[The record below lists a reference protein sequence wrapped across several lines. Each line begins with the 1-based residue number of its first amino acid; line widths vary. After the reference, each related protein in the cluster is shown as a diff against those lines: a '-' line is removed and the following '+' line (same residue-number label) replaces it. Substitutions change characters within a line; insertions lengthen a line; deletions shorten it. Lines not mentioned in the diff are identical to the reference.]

1 MMEWIAEVSPRFKAR
16 IAGLCYVLMLPTG
29 GVAMFVRGRLVV
41 KGNAAATAANILAHE
56 PFFRLAFA
64 GDLLVVAIY
73 IVFTALLYDL
83 MKPVN
88 RGVSLL
94 AAFFSLVGCAIQA
107 FACLFELAPL
117 VVLGREQYLGVFKV
131 DQLQSLAFLY
141 LKLYSHAYG
150 ISLVFFGFYNLVI
163 GYLVFRSTFLPRIL
177 GVLMAASCLVG
188 MTFLWPPFATT
199 YFRYLLVLDL
209 GEALLVL
216 WLLVVGV
223 NAERWWEQAGVA
235 EQSRS
240 QRGAPSE
247 VTPVKRFEPG
257 KRNAAQ

>member
-1 MMEWIAEVSPRFKAR
+1 MGAGEMTKRIAEVSPRLKAR
-16 IAGLCYVLMLPTG
+16 IAGLCYLLMLPTG
-29 GVAMFVRGRLVV
+29 GVAMWVRGRFIV
-41 KGNAAATAANILAHE
+41 KRDAAATAANILAHE
-56 PFFRLAFA
+56 PWFRLAFA
-64 GDLLVVAIY
+64 GDLLVVVIY

-88 RGVSLL
+88 RSVSLL
-94 AAFFSLVGCAIQA
+94 AAFFSLTGCVTQA

-117 VVLGREQYLGVFKV
+117 VVLGRDQYLSVFKV
-131 DQLQSLAFLY
+131 EQLQSMAYLS

-163 GYLVFRSTFLPRIL
+163 GYLVFKSTFLPRIL

-188 MTFLWPPFATT
+188 VTFLWPPFAAK

-216 WLLVVGV
+216 WLLVMGV
-223 NAERWWEQAGVA
+223 NAERWSEQSDAA
-235 EQSRS
+235 EQPATARS
-240 QRGAPSE
+240 
-247 VTPVKRFEPG
+247 
-257 KRNAAQ
+257 

>member
-1 MMEWIAEVSPRFKAR
+1 MSPRFKAR

-41 KGNAAATAANILAHE
+41 KGDAAATAANILAHE

-83 MKPVN
+83 LKPVN
-88 RGVSLL
+88 KSVSLL
-94 AAFFSLVGCAIQA
+94 AAFFSLTGCAIQA

-117 VVLGREQYLGVFKV
+117 VVLGREKYLGVFKV
-131 DQLQSLAFLY
+131 DQLQSLAFLS

-163 GYLVFRSTFLPRIL
+163 GYLVFKSTFLPRAL
-177 GVLMAASCLVG
+177 GVLMAVSCPVG
-188 MTFLWPPFATT
+188 MTFLWPPFAAK
-199 YFRYLLVLDL
+199 YFRYILVLDS
-209 GEALLVL
+209 GEALLIL
-216 WLLVVGV
+216 WLLVMGV
-223 NAERWWEQAGVA
+223 NAERWWEQAGAA
-235 EQSRS
+235 EQSRTV
-240 QRGAPSE
+240 PE
-247 VTPVKRFEPG
+247 NETPLNER
-257 KRNAAQ
+257 RD